1 MEQLDVSFDLGDTGA
16 YFGDIGGFDAGTFD
30 LDFTTDEQQTEMFV
44 KPHLKKAQT
53 VDYSNAID
61 MCRELRLCD
70 GFRMFAF
77 VAGNFVFG
85 DLLEAMTKTRRWTIE
100 KMTIQTLS
108 LNRYN
113 IDSIANI
120 VRMSGMSELRLV
132 ISYYWYANYLHAKKG
147 EQALVPYLFET
158 LEPLTNLSVAIMR
171 THSKVVSVLTKKG
184 GKVVIHGS
192 ANLRSSDNVEQ
203 VCIECDPDL
212 YDFVETFADEAIA
225 EYDVVKANGR
235 KTLGSDLSWRGSR
248 DRT

>member
-1 MEQLDVSFDLGDTGA
+1 MEQLDVDFSLGDTGA
-16 YFGDIGGFDAGTFD
+16 YFGDIEGFDAGTFD
-30 LDFTTDEQQTEMFV
+30 LDFRIDEQETKTFV
-44 KPHLKKAQT
+44 KPHLRKAQT
-53 VDYSNAID
+53 VDYVNALE
-61 MCRELRLCD
+61 MCRDMRLCE

-85 DLLEAMTKTRRWTIE
+85 DLLEAMTQTRRWTIS

-120 VRMSGMSELRLV
+120 VKMSGMEELRIL
-132 ISYYWYANYLHAKKG
+132 ISYYWYANYLNAKKG

-171 THSKVVSVLTKKG
+171 THSKVVSVLTNKG
-184 GKVVIHGS
+184 NKVVMHGS
-192 ANLRSSDNVEQ
+192 ANLRSSDNIEQ

-212 YDFVETFADEAIA
+212 YDFVERFADEALA
-225 EYDVVKANGR
+225 EYDVVKKNGR
-235 KTLGSDLSWRGSR
+235 KTLGSDLTWHSTE
-248 DRT
+248 DRS